1 MIEPCSVATPPITLP
16 PLMASAAAVRSEDV
30 PQRLMRCFV
39 SAVLCDRDFPK
50 PLNDEAGPEPWR
62 LTGRI
67 DDAPLQSRQ
76 SS

>member
-16 PLMASAAAVRSEDV
+16 PLLASAAAVRSEDV
-30 PQRLMRCFV
+30 PQGLMRCFV

-50 PLNDEAGPEPWR
+50 PLDDEAGPERWR
-62 LTGRI
+62 PAGGI
-67 DDAPLQSRQ
+67 DDAPLQPRQ